1 MKVWYKINKKSK
13 TSGESSIRGFALKT
27 AAITVAIG
35 GSIIF
40 AHVGVNAAESSD
52 AVMKDYCKKFT
63 VVAQNTAC
71 TDGWQ
76 GKDCEEYKQF
86 APENKKICDEAGAFK
101 EKSVKDGNISTDD
114 KSGTDGTSGTDK
126 TCSSSTGST
135 TGTNKSS
142 SSSTSTTSGTGSSTT
157 NSACTTDKSSS
168 GSSSGSSSTYQ
179 AKPKVNPDSVP
190 DNNYGAYVN
199 GAANLQPIRVN
210 KASGSNRP
218 AIVFIN
224 GGGWHSDDGVGD
236 KVRPWANERG
246 YTTFV
251 ATYRLG
257 SSGIYYMLDDVMRAM
272 RHIRNNA
279 GMYGIDPNRIAIFG
293 DSAGGSLA
301 LRAAGTGLSGARV
314 AVGWSAPTN
323 AYTGIFASARS
334 FAIGMDHSTCV
345 PTDLN
350 GISSVVDQLNGGS
363 GTDPKTGNDGGLG
376 NNGTSGL
383 TGDGLV
389 TSVLE
394 VAAQAQ
400 KTGQSAE
407 AISKNLETEEGQ
419 KKLGENA
426 RRLAV
431 KKFIECIDNFNSA
444 SPALFASALS
454 PPAFLAGYDTD
465 PLVHPDQAYQMR
477 DKLRSLGVASEALI
491 LPGAPTDAVGSAIG
505 TETPGENHLDYNEK
519 FVKPTLDFVDKFLH
533 PEE

>member
-1 MKVWYKINKKSK
+1 MKVWYNINKRSKKSD
-13 TSGESSIRGFALKT
+13 GSSVRGFALKT
-27 AAITVAIG
+27 AAITIAIG

-40 AHVGVNAAESSD
+40 AHAGANAAESSE
-52 AVMKDYCKKFT
+52 AVMNDYCKRYT
-63 VVAQNTAC
+63 VVGELGQKTAC
-71 TDGWQ
+71 EDGWK
-76 GKDCEEYKQF
+76 GKDCTEYQQF
-86 APENKKICDEAGAFK
+86 APENKKICEDAAAFR
-101 EKSVKDGNISTDD
+101 EKSAANIEEDDD
-114 KSGTDGTSGTDK
+114 KTTDTDSKECTTTSTKSTTSTTTGTDK
-126 TCSSSTGST
+126 KT
-135 TGTNKSS
+135 TDKTDTDKCQ
-142 SSSTSTTSGTGSSTT
+142 TD
-157 NSACTTDKSSS
+157 DKSSS
-168 GSSSGSSSTYQ
+168 GSSSGSSSDYQ
-179 AKPKVNPDSVP
+179 TTPKVNPDSIP

-199 GAANLQPIRVN
+199 GAAKLQPIRVN
-210 KASGSNRP
+210 KASGDSRP

-236 KVRPWANERG
+236 KVAPWANERG

-323 AYTGIFASARS
+323 AYTAIFSSARS

-350 GISSVVDQLNGGS
+350 GISDVVDQLNGGE
-363 GTDPKTGNDGGLG
+363 GIDPKTGHDGGLG
-376 NNGTSGL
+376 NNSTSGL
-383 TGDGLV
+383 TGDSLV

-394 VAAQAQ
+394 VANQAQ
-400 KTGQSAE
+400 KTGTSIE

-419 KKLGENA
+419 TELGENA

-444 SPALFASALS
+444 SPALFASGLS

-465 PLVHPDQAYQMR
+465 PLVRPDQAYQMR

-491 LPGAPTDAVGSAIG
+491 LPGATTDAVGNALG
-505 TETPGENHLDYNEK
+505 TESPGENHLDYNEK

-533 PEE
+533 PEN